1 MSDIIENYTRQHESI
16 ETEDLNEI
24 LRVRRSK
31 LAELQEAGNDP
42 FHIVKYDVTHR
53 TGEILAN
60 FEAFENKNVSLA
72 GRLMSKR
79 GMGKSSFCD
88 IQDRDGKIQLYV
100 RINDLGEDK
109 YEDFKK
115 LDIGDIIGVTGRVFK
130 TRMGEISVHVETY
143 TLLSKSLRPLPEK
156 FHGLKDPDIR
166 YRQRYL
172 DLIMNPDVK
181 KTFMTRSRTI
191 AAIRR
196 YLDERGFLEVETPIL
211 NTIAGGAAAR
221 PFITHHNTLGIDMY
235 LRIAPELY
243 LKRLIVGG
251 LERVYELGR
260 MFRNEGISIKHNPEF
275 TMMEVYQAYTDYHG
289 MMELAED
296 MISTVAQEVLGTM
309 KITYQGQEIDLTPPW
324 TRLTMTEAVLKYAG
338 VDFDKVNTD
347 EEAREIAKAK
357 GLELEGNPVR
367 GEILS
372 LLFEEFAE
380 PNLIQPTFVIDYPVE
395 ISPLTKRKPDKPELT
410 ERFELFITGREFG
423 NAYSELNDPIDQKE
437 RFVAQVKKREAGDE
451 EANMMDEDFITALEH
466 GLPPTGGLGIGID
479 RLIMLFTDS
488 FSIKDVL
495 LFPTMK
501 PKEKE

>member
-1 MSDIIENYTRQHESI
+1 MSEIIENNNEQNEQQ
-16 ETEDLNEI
+16 DLSEI
-24 LRVRRSK
+24 LQVRRNK
-31 LAELQEAGNDP
+31 LYELQKEGKDP

-53 TGEILAN
+53 TNQILSD
-60 FEAFENKNVSLA
+60 FEGYENKNVSLA

-88 IQDRDGKIQLYV
+88 LQDRDGRIQLYV
-100 RINDLGEDK
+100 RINDIGQEE
-109 YEDFKK
+109 YENFKK
-115 LDIGDIIGVTGRVFK
+115 LDIGDIIGVTGKVFK
-130 TRMGEISVHVETY
+130 TRMGEISIHVDSY

-156 FHGLKDPDIR
+156 FHGLKDPDAR

-172 DLIMNPDVK
+172 DLIVNPDVK
-181 KTFMTRSRTI
+181 ATFIQRSKII

-196 YLDERGFLEVETPIL
+196 FLDNRDFLEVDTPIL
-211 NTIAGGAAAR
+211 NTIPGGATAR
-221 PFITHHNTLGIDMY
+221 PFITHHNTLDIDMY

-260 MFRNEGISIKHNPEF
+260 MFRNEGMSIKHNPEF
-275 TMMEVYQAYTDYHG
+275 SMMEVYQAYTDYHG
-289 MMELAED
+289 MMELAESL
-296 MISTVAQEVLGTM
+296 ISTVAREVLGTM
-309 KITYQGQEIDLTPPW
+309 KIEYQGQDIDLTPPW
-324 TRLTMTEAVLKYAG
+324 TRITMTEAVLKYAG
-338 VDFDKVNTD
+338 VDFDEIKTD
-347 EEAREIAKAK
+347 EEAINAAKAK
-357 GLELEGNPVR
+357 GMDIEGNPAR
-367 GEILS
+367 GEVLS
-372 LLFEEFAE
+372 MMFEEFAE

-395 ISPLTKRKPDKPELT
+395 VSPLTKRKPDKPELT

-437 RFVAQVKKREAGDE
+437 RFLEQVKKREAGDE
-451 EANMMDEDFITALEH
+451 EANMMDEDFLLALEH

-479 RLIMLFTDS
+479 RLVMLLTDS

-501 PKEKE
+501 PKDK